1 MLSLRNDLDRYV
13 LSEVPRYAS
22 LREMEARS
30 PETVAALNLLL
41 PEVGVQIVD
50 ALFALDEALR
60 VAWRNSPADFRMDAM
75 VSDFEAAAKDFLGER
90 IGYASNE
97 QLRSVVYSVVCVQA
111 SPMKSVLLTTR
122 WKGLHSTCS
131 ISFLQIFE

>member
-1 MLSLRNDLDRYV
+1 
-13 LSEVPRYAS
+13 
-22 LREMEARS
+22 MEARS